1 MNIILGLTRLAGSEP
16 EASELEL
23 VIAEALLASFAFEDA
38 RVVFNG
44 SRKYSDAE
52 RMDALLD
59 RSREL
64 HLSLLKVRQRLDDRN
79 GRSYDADAVNEVVWA
94 ASIDRFNR
102 LFAEIKKSGPWMDSE
117 KVAKAMREITNQMEN
132 RND

>member
-1 MNIILGLTRLAGSEP
+1 MNILMGLTRLAGSKP
-16 EASELEL
+16 MVTELEQ

-52 RMDALLD
+52 RIDALLD

-64 HLSLLKVRQRLDDRN
+64 HLALLKVRQRLDDRN

-102 LFAEIKKSGPWMDSE
+102 LFAEIKKSGPWLDSE
-117 KVAKAMREITNQMEN
+117 KIAKAMRNLN
-132 RND
+132 